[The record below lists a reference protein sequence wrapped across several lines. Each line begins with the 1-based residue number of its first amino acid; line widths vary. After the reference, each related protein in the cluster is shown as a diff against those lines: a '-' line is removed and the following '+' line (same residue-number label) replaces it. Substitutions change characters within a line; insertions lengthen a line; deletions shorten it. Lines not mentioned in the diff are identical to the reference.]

1 MKIEKVYGNE
11 IPPKFEYLRGGV
23 FINALPEKVE
33 MVQSKLS
40 ENSEPSETYSYYQ
53 TFTMETTEEILE
65 KKYNQ
70 MLIVLYKEYLE
81 DTKWYID
88 RFNDPSSGKAVP
100 EEVLV
105 KRAFAREEINR
116 CEKELNIK
124 VSE

>member
-23 FINALPEKVE
+23 FINALPKKVE
-33 MVQSKLS
+33 S
-40 ENSEPSETYSYYQ
+40 EDSDLYSYHQ
-53 TFTMETTEEILE
+53 TFTMETNEEILE

-70 MLIVLYKEYLE
+70 MLIALYKEYLE

-88 RFNDPSSGKAVP
+88 RLNDPSSGKAVP

-116 CEKELNIK
+116 CEEELNIK